1 VLLGHEQ
8 KKLFE
13 RLLEGKS
20 PAMALTVEGT
30 PLPQLN
36 CWVVGLCLGALFA
49 TLLGLLVDAL
59 PCMRKSRKE
68 NGHPRGWV
76 IATLVFSYA
85 LLIPALWAI
94 LFSFNI
100 GALDSMSLKAST
112 DSMLDFIYTLGST
125 GSWWGAALV
134 ALLAIG
140 IPVVKMAL
148 LICGEYYRNSED
160 PKKVMFARSSIRFVQ
175 AISKWACPDMIAY
188 ILLLYL
194 IRSLN
199 HPTTLNGLFKLDVG
213 FTCYTLFCFGSTVSC
228 MGVSL
233 PALPESQEATS
244 PILSISRK
252 ISTPLL
258 ITLVSA
264 FIACLTVGLYFPCMA
279 LRLDIQVLIDNGSIT
294 QDMVPFLV
302 DTLHLPDLAKADVTI
317 PNCIRMLAEHQK
329 DAFDANA
336 ILALITLA
344 VFVVGF
350 TVLDMIALVV
360 AAYQSLSGSARR
372 VEDAPR
378 CSAMAV
384 SRKLKKLGMLDV
396 TILGIIIVVASG
408 TVYKKQGLILA
419 FQPGLLGLMGAEVL
433 HYAMYFLVNRLDCNP
448 TTKALE
454 EKVDCEIGNNI
465 EAGPAGNEFE
475 SVVPH
480 AVVPR
485 VPRATE

>member
-1 VLLGHEQ
+1 
-8 KKLFE
+8 
-13 RLLEGKS
+13 
-20 PAMALTVEGT
+20 MALTVGGT

-36 CWVVGLCLGALFA
+36 RWAVGLCLGALFA

-76 IATLVFSYA
+76 IATLVYSYA

-100 GALDSMSLKAST
+100 GALDSMSLKAAT
-112 DSMLDFIYTLGST
+112 DSMLDFIYTLAHT
-125 GSWWGAALV
+125 GSWWGSALV
-134 ALLAIG
+134 AVFAIG
-140 IPVVKMAL
+140 IPVVKIAL
-148 LICGEYYRNSED
+148 LIRGEYYRNSED
-160 PKKVMFARSSIRFVQ
+160 PNKVMLAHKSIRFVQ
-175 AISKWACPDMIAY
+175 AISKWACPDMMAY

-199 HPTTLNGLFKLDVG
+199 HPSTLNGLFKLDVG
-213 FTCYTLFCFGSTVSC
+213 FTCYTLFCFGSTVSSL
-228 MGVSL
+228 GVSL
-233 PALPESQEATS
+233 PALPKSHEGTS
-244 PILSISRK
+244 PIRSISRR

-258 ITLVSA
+258 IMLVSA
-264 FIACLTVGLYFPCMA
+264 FIACLTVGLHFPCMS
-279 LRLDIQVLIDNGSIT
+279 LRLDIQLLIDNGLIKE
-294 QDMVPFLV
+294 DMVPFLV
-302 DTLHLPDLAKADVTI
+302 DTLHLPELAKADVTI
-317 PNCIRMLAEHQK
+317 PRCIQMLAEHQK

-336 ILALITLA
+336 ILALLTLA

-360 AAYQSLSGSARR
+360 AAYQCLRASTRT

-378 CSAMAV
+378 CSAMTV

-419 FQPGLLGLMGAEVL
+419 FRPGLLGLIGAEVA
-433 HYAMYFLVNRLDCNP
+433 HYATYFLVDRLACNP
-448 TTKALE
+448 TTKSLE
-454 EKVDCEIGNNI
+454 EKADCEIGNDI
-465 EAGPAGNEFE
+465 AADPAANEFG
-475 SVVPH
+475 SVVP
-480 AVVPR
+480 
-485 VPRATE
+485 PRATE